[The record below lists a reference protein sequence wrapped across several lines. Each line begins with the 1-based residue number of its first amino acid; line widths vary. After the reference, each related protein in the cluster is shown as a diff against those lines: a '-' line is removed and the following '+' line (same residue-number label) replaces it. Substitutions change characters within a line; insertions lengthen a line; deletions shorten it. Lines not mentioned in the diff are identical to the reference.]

1 MAHLFIVI
9 QSVPYDEFIGD
20 VESDP
25 VCLIMFLP
33 SFGQNLIKYNACS
46 DGCGTAI
53 LAEFHCFGEGET
65 GIQNVIDQQNMG
77 ILRHIFQWSAD
88 IDFTG

>member
-20 VESDP
+20 AESDP

-46 DGCGTAI
+46 DGCGTAF
-53 LAEFHCFGEGET
+53 LAEFHCFGVLPRF
-65 GIQNVIDQQNMG
+65 VILKLFLKLNIAQKTKKR
-77 ILRHIFQWSAD
+77 ISFYR
-88 IDFTG
+88 